1 MLKRL
6 LLNLF
11 GGWFRLRRWF
21 PADAMKRIRD
31 EIAAGERL
39 HAGEICFAVESRF
52 SIWSVLAGLHPRLRA
67 EQVFASMRVW
77 DTQDNSGVL
86 IYLHLAERHIDIIAD
101 RGIASRVPPE
111 TWRLICEKVVIAIRQ
126 QHPELAVIQA
136 VDSIHAVLRQHFPAD
151 ENNPREISDEPV
163 IL

>member
-6 LLNLF
+6 ALNLF

-21 PADAMKRIRD
+21 SPEAMKRIRD
-31 EIAAGERL
+31 EIAAGERF

-52 SIWSVLAGLHPRLRA
+52 SMWSVLAGLHSRLRA
-67 EQVFASMRVW
+67 EQVFASLRVW

-101 RGIASRVPPE
+101 RGIASRVPSE
-111 TWRLICEKVVIAIRQ
+111 TWRKICETLVAEIRQ
-126 QHPELAVIQA
+126 QSPELAVVNAIN
-136 VDSIHAVLRQHFPAD
+136 SIHAVLREHFPANVD
-151 ENNPREISDEPV
+151 NPREISDEPV

>member
-6 LLNLF
+6 ALNVF

-21 PADAMKRIRD
+21 PPDTMKRIRD
-31 EIAAGERL
+31 EIATGERF

-52 SIWSVLAGLHPRLRA
+52 SMWSVLAGLHPRLRA

-101 RGIASRVPPE
+101 RGIASRVPAE
-111 TWRLICEKVVIAIRQ
+111 TWRLICEKVVIEIRQ
-126 QHPELAVIQA
+126 QSSELAVIHA
-136 VDSIHAVLRQHFPAD
+136 INSIHAVLQQHFPANED
-151 ENNPREISDEPV
+151 NPREISDEPV